1 MNWWR
6 YTRKP
11 SVLEQR
17 ERARREGKQ
26 LERKSAKSGRKPS
39 PVVIE
44 GRAIAHS
51 FWGKAW
57 FGNLESYRDYEYR
70 LPRGR
75 SYVRNGAVLDL
86 DIGAGRIQAVVSG
99 TQLYDVGIRIKPLA
113 QTHWGRIKT
122 QCAGEI
128 GSLIELLEGRLSDR
142 VMSIV
147 TDRVHGLFPGPK
159 EIEMSC
165 SCPDWATMC
174 KHVAAVMYGVG
185 ARLDAQP
192 DLLFTLRNV
201 EHGEL
206 IAAAAEFE
214 VPQRGTQRQTIEAAD
229 LAGVFGIELAE
240 APDAKSS
247 PKRNLRSIPA
257 KRSVRKDRATR
268 KAGKAGKAGKTSK
281 TSKTG
286 KTGKTGRMKKRSR

>member
-26 LERKSAKSGRKPS
+26 LERKAAKSGRKPS

-44 GRAIAHS
+44 GRAIARS

-57 FGNLESYRDYEYR
+57 CENLESYRDYEYR

-86 DIGAGRIQAVVSG
+86 QVGAGRIAALVAGSRPRPYEVE
-99 TQLYDVGIRIKPLA
+99 IKITPLA
-113 QTHWGRIKT
+113 QAHWARLKS
-122 QCAGEI
+122 QCAGQI
-128 GSLIELLEGRLSDR
+128 GSLIELLEGQLSDR
-142 VMSIV
+142 VMGVV
-147 TDRVHGLFPGPK
+147 TDREQGLFPRPK

-185 ARLDAQP
+185 ARLDTQP
-192 DLLFTLRNV
+192 QLLFMLRNV

-206 IAAAAEFE
+206 LATVPALEVTRGSGGKRIAEE
-214 VPQRGTQRQTIEAAD
+214 N

-240 APDAKSS
+240 TPS
-247 PKRNLRSIPA
+247 
-257 KRSVRKDRATR
+257 KRSTARKRPAGKPAPPPAAQRARGAAKARATKQR
-268 KAGKAGKAGKTSK
+268 RT
-281 TSKTG
+281 
-286 KTGKTGRMKKRSR
+286 KRRSDR